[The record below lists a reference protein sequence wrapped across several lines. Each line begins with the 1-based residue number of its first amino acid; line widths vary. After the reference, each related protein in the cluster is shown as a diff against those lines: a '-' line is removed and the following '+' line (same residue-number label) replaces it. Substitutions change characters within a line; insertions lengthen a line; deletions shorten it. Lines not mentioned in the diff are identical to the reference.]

1 MPRLWTG
8 LSSRTTKLPP
18 SQKIRVVSVS
28 ARPSGAGSP
37 FTENNEMWDAACQRA
52 EKAGLLVLDCTEH
65 HGFIGRC
72 WYDPKDPENVSKCTP
87 GAPGQTSSAPPD
99 LLLAP
104 TSLRTTAEERVQGKC
119 EYIYW
124 GHGGLSWAIPYC
136 AGVLALGWQV
146 RPDIPPETMRE
157 LLFKSAYV
165 KDRQMRII
173 HPANFILAVQRWQ
186 GPKP

>member
-1 MPRLWTG
+1 MPPA
-8 LSSRTTKLPP
+8 S
-18 SQKIRVVSVS
+18 
-28 ARPSGAGSP
+28 
-37 FTENNEMWDAACQRA
+37 A

-104 TSLRTTAEERVQGKC
+104 TSLRTTAEERAQGKC